1 MAGKRVR
8 ESWEKYG
15 SRGREVETF
24 LSLMDSMSHD
34 QWVVVGETY
43 ENSDDNEY
51 YSAHKEWR
59 EVSVSAA
66 VKKALSSLGDRYRPR
81 YDKEAVDLY
90 TRGGVREAKGVA
102 IYIVGI
108 ADRLPAWA
116 VEVFLRPFVRAGVDL
131 SSVLPEGMDISHPL
145 PHGDDDD
152 DPSDAG

>member
-1 MAGKRVR
+1 M
-8 ESWEKYG
+8 
-15 SRGREVETF
+15 
-24 LSLMDSMSHD
+24 
-34 QWVVVGETY
+34 
-43 ENSDDNEY
+43 
-51 YSAHKEWR
+51 
-59 EVSVSAA
+59 
-66 VKKALSSLGDRYRPR
+66 SSLGDRYRPR

-145 PHGDDDD
+145 PHDDDD
-152 DPSDAG
+152 GSSGDG

>member
-1 MAGKRVR
+1 MAGGRVR

-15 SRGREVETF
+15 RRGREVEAF
-24 LSLMDSMSHD
+24 VGLMDSMSHD
-34 QWVVVGETY
+34 QWVVVGEV
-43 ENSDDNEY
+43 EKNNDLAKSIKALQECKKISI
-51 YSAHKEWR
+51 SAT
-59 EVSVSAA
+59 VN
-66 VKKALSSLGDRYRPR
+66 KALSSLGDRYRPR

-145 PHGDDDD
+145 PHE
-152 DPSDAG
+152 A